1 MSVSTALSSAK
12 RRRAGNVQEQN
23 STKQASVNVPKV
35 PMKMSVQ
42 DVIYMFNDRLQE
54 LQKNINTNATQ
65 PSGELVTQVT
75 DSIDNMNTVLEL
87 FSKKIASLEK
97 KIEETKMETIAE
109 KLKLMELKIS
119 DKVLS
124 ENAVKGT
131 VSELVSKVNV
141 IEQNLTSKTEA
152 GKAVAKPQQAKTQ
165 QANETKSAGLSKNDA
180 ENVSISF
187 SGLKDKQNASSE
199 TITFGD
205 LKKKIE
211 TNSTTKSKA

>member
-1 MSVSTALSSAK
+1 
-12 RRRAGNVQEQN
+12 
-23 STKQASVNVPKV
+23 
-35 PMKMSVQ
+35 
-42 DVIYMFNDRLQE
+42 
-54 LQKNINTNATQ
+54 
-65 PSGELVTQVT
+65 
-75 DSIDNMNTVLEL
+75 MNTVLEL

-131 VSELVSKVNV
+131 VNELVSKVNV

-152 GKAVAKPQQAKTQ
+152 GKTVTKTQQAKTPQ
-165 QANETKSAGLSKNDA
+165 PNETKSVGLSKNDA

-187 SGLKDKQNASSE
+187 TGLKDKQNASSE
-199 TITFGD
+199 SITFGD

>member
-1 MSVSTALSSAK
+1 
-12 RRRAGNVQEQN
+12 
-23 STKQASVNVPKV
+23 
-35 PMKMSVQ
+35 
-42 DVIYMFNDRLQE
+42 
-54 LQKNINTNATQ
+54 
-65 PSGELVTQVT
+65 
-75 DSIDNMNTVLEL
+75 
-87 FSKKIASLEK
+87 
-97 KIEETKMETIAE
+97 METIAE

-131 VSELVSKVNV
+131 VNELVSKVNV

-152 GKAVAKPQQAKTQ
+152 GKTVTKTQQAKTPQ
-165 QANETKSAGLSKNDA
+165 PNETKSAGLSKNDA

-187 SGLKDKQNASSE
+187 TGLKDKQNASSE
-199 TITFGD
+199 SITFGD